1 MVSRSV
7 QLLGSDTATK
17 MSYSRVNIEEA
28 NKHLKQLHQ
37 RVIELENQVQMQA
50 IHADE
55 LRKTNLELQQRLEES
70 NSDKNA
76 RILELTERLKQSER
90 HVQQLLEA
98 AEERDAAVL
107 KLEKKARLFYEVVE
121 HKSSLERI
129 LQVMEELS
137 VLQEDSDNS
146 VHENS
151 MKNGDS
157 VSDVLLKPQ
166 RESGDFEELSSAS
179 GSSTKLAEESDGSG
193 VIPVPTTSLLRE
205 VNHT

>member
-1 MVSRSV
+1 
-7 QLLGSDTATK
+7 

-28 NKHLKQLHQ
+28 NKHLKQLHH
-37 RVIELENQVQMQA
+37 RVIELENQVQMQT

-55 LRKTNLELQQRLEES
+55 LRRANLELQQRLKES
-70 NSDKNA
+70 DSEKNS
-76 RILELTERLKQSER
+76 RILELTERLRQSER

-98 AEERDAAVL
+98 AEERDAAVS

-137 VLQEDSDNS
+137 VLQEDSENS
-146 VHENS
+146 VLENS
-151 MKNGDS
+151 LRNGDS
-157 VSDVLLKPQ
+157 VSEVAQIPQ
-166 RESGDFEELSSAS
+166 RESGNFEELSSVS
-179 GSSTKLAEESDGSG
+179 GSSTKLVEESDGDGAS
-193 VIPVPTTSLLRE
+193 PVPTTTNLVRE

>member
-1 MVSRSV
+1 M
-7 QLLGSDTATK
+7 
-17 MSYSRVNIEEA
+17 
-28 NKHLKQLHQ
+28 KQLHQ
-37 RVIELENQVQMQA
+37 RVIELENQVQMQT

-55 LRKTNLELQQRLEES
+55 LRRANLELQQRLKES
-70 NSDKNA
+70 DSEKNV
-76 RILELTERLKQSER
+76 RISELTERLKQSER

-121 HKSSLERI
+121 HKSSLKRI

-137 VLQEDSDNS
+137 VLQEDS

-151 MKNGDS
+151 LRNGDS
-157 VSDVLLKPQ
+157 VSEVPQKPQ
-166 RESGDFEELSSAS
+166 RESGDFEELSSVS
-179 GSSTKLAEESDGSG
+179 GSSTKLVEGSDGDGTS
-193 VIPVPTTSLLRE
+193 PVPTTSLVTE